1 MREKVA
7 CFYVADREYKIACE
21 NGSTEISI
29 EYMTDYNIDLKKM
42 DFILICNKNQYVLRN
57 FWQLNEKNLTYTS
70 CLIKNGTDISL
81 QAVSTLCYEF
91 IMHIRL
97 DAYRDTHTKT
107 WFFLKDLK
115 SVEYNIKGI
124 VACIDFIEGI
134 ITAQQFMEQLVDLEQ
149 KFDDF
154 CFQSTNALIQ
164 KCGWNNQCDE
174 NQKKVIDTIRQE
186 CLKMENLL
194 KNKKEWRNI
203 WQVAY
208 GIHNLPDLFVQ

>member
-7 CFYVADREYKIACE
+7 IFYVADKEYKIACE
-21 NGSTEISI
+21 NGSTEIPI
-29 EYMTDYNIDLKKM
+29 EYVMDYDVDLEKM
-42 DFILICNKNQYVLRN
+42 DFILICNENQYILRN
-57 FWQLNEKNLTYTS
+57 FWQLDEKDLTYTS
-70 CLIKNGTDISL
+70 CLVQNGTNISL
-81 QAVSTLCYEF
+81 QAVSALCYEC

-97 DAYRDTHTKT
+97 DGYRDTHTKT
-107 WFFLKDLK
+107 WFFHKGLK

-134 ITAQQFMEQLVDLEQ
+134 ITKEHFMQQLVELEQ
-149 KFDDF
+149 NLDVFP
-154 CFQSTNALIQ
+154 FQSTNAIIQ

-186 CLKMENLL
+186 CFKMERLL
-194 KNKKEWRNI
+194 ENKKEWGAI

-208 GIHNLPDLFVQ
+208 GIHNLPCLLVR

>member
-7 CFYVADREYKIACE
+7 IFYVADKEYKIACE
-21 NGSTEISI
+21 NGSTEIPI
-29 EYMTDYNIDLKKM
+29 EYVMDYDVDLEKM
-42 DFILICNKNQYVLRN
+42 DFILICNENQYILRN
-57 FWQLNEKNLTYTS
+57 FWQLDEKDLTYTS
-70 CLIKNGTDISL
+70 CLVQNGTDISL
-81 QAVSTLCYEF
+81 QAVSALCYEC

-97 DAYRDTHTKT
+97 DGYRDTHTKT
-107 WFFLKDLK
+107 WFFLKGLK

-134 ITAQQFMEQLVDLEQ
+134 ITKEHFMQQLVELEQ
-149 KFDDF
+149 NLDVFP
-154 CFQSTNALIQ
+154 FQSTNAIIQ

-186 CLKMENLL
+186 CFKMERLL
-194 KNKKEWRNI
+194 ENKKEWGAI

-208 GIHNLPDLFVQ
+208 GIHNLPCLLVR